1 MINILIRINFI
12 CEKPIP
18 IDKVEIKLIVSYR
31 KDSYG
36 NKGAFK
42 HFIGYKSNAGIIP
55 LYIKLPKMNAY
66 AKYFKD
72 SKLVNLLVH
81 DKGLLKKHNEV
92 WNTDLIQ
99 IDFYSELKMK
109 IHNS

>member
-18 IDKVEIKLIVSYR
+18 IDRVEIKLIVLYR

-42 HFIGYKSNAGIIP
+42 YFIGYKSNAGIIP

-92 WNTDLIQ
+92 WNNDLIQ

>member
-1 MINILIRINFI
+1 M
-12 CEKPIP
+12 
-18 IDKVEIKLIVSYR
+18 
-31 KDSYG
+31 
-36 NKGAFK
+36 
-42 HFIGYKSNAGIIP
+42 
-55 LYIKLPKMNAY
+55 
-66 AKYFKD
+66 
-72 SKLVNLLVH
+72 NLLAH